1 MSSPIKK
8 PDQVVVT
15 EVRVSYNQVIKLY
28 RKTKGAEAP
37 LMEKRA
43 MLQSVLKHYL
53 PEIEAPAKRSLMTPE
68 QQDIMKRHF
77 QGYAP
82 THREVQTYIASAFGI
97 DYSLDGCSKLA
108 RQLKEASNG
117 E

>member
-1 MSSPIKK
+1 MSSLIK
-8 PDQVVVT
+8 DTSEVT
-15 EVRVSYNQVIKLY
+15 DTLVRVSYDQVLTLY
-28 RKTKGAEAP
+28 RKTKGANAP
-37 LMEKRA
+37 LLEKKG
-43 MLQSVLKHYL
+43 MLQAVLKHYL

-68 QQDIMKRHF
+68 QRQIMERHF
-77 QGYAP
+77 AGQWP
-82 THREVQTYIASAFGI
+82 NHREVRDYIAKAFGI